1 MPCLNKLNL
10 MIAHNALNLTELS
23 WRKSVVVLQ
32 ANWRQPELRSFA
44 FPSHVNMDW
53 LAAIT

>member
-10 MIAHNALNLTELS
+10 VISHNALNLVEFS

-32 ANWRQPELRSFA
+32 ANWHQPELGSFA

-53 LAAIT
+53 LATIT